1 MSGEIIKRLNQITN
15 DLTGKKLAEEGFTY
29 FRAITPYRSGNAQN
43 NTSLRGDTITAN
55 YPYATRL
62 DNGYSRQ
69 APNGMSKPTDEHM
82 KQFIQGKSKGK

>member
-1 MSGEIIKRLNQITN
+1 MSGEIVKRLNQITN
-15 DLTGKKLAEEGFTY
+15 DLTGKKLAEEGFRY
-29 FRAITPYRSGNAQN
+29 FRAITPIRSGNARSR
-43 NTSLRGDTITAN
+43 TSLSGDTIYAD

-69 APNGMSKPTDEHM
+69 APAGMSKPTDAHM